1 MKRILMLSPYDISHP
16 VHGGQRRVRAMYD
29 FLSKKFTVD
38 FVSVTAKAVAGSD
51 GRFKNIVI
59 GGLPLDLSVL
69 EDYQIMK
76 SGEGSSAA
84 KELVALITGG
94 RYDCIQIEH
103 PWLFP
108 LIEDVVEKDKVKL
121 IYSSHNIE
129 YKLKFDLLNHYD
141 PTANLLEKYHSGVT
155 EKPDAF
161 QIQKISDEIA
171 LVERR
176 LVHMSKLVLVV
187 SEADEFGYREM
198 GAKNILLV
206 RNCSGVEPLAKAL
219 ASSESY
225 ITYVGSGHAP
235 NVTGF
240 LRLLGPHLG
249 FVGPKEKCY
258 LLGQVADGI
267 FMNSEFQR
275 YALTNIERIVRFG
288 QISDDELKQKVA
300 GSRCQILPILEG
312 GGTNLK
318 TVEALR
324 SGRPIVAT
332 KKAFRGLREFS
343 NMPEIVLAD
352 TASEFKYAVSQ
363 YLRSS
368 SVPYVKRPEDL
379 LRTLTWDYQL
389 SQVENYY

>member
-1 MKRILMLSPYDISHP
+1 MKRILMLAPYDISHP

-29 FLSKKFTVD
+29 FLSKKFSVD
-38 FVSVTAKAVAGSD
+38 FISVTAKAVVDSD
-51 GRFKNIVI
+51 RRFKNIAFGI
-59 GGLPLDLSVL
+59 LPLDLSVL

-76 SGEGSSAA
+76 NGKGSNAA
-84 KELVALITGG
+84 KELATLIKGG
-94 RYDCIQIEH
+94 QYDCIQLEH

-108 LIEDVVEKDKVKL
+108 LIEDIIDKEKVSL

-141 PTANLLEKYHSGVT
+141 PTENLLEKYHSGIAK
-155 EKPDAF
+155 KPDAI
-161 QIQKISDEIA
+161 QIQKIADEIA
-171 LVERR
+171 LVEKKI
-176 LVHMSKLVLVV
+176 VHMSKLVLVV
-187 SEADEFGYREM
+187 SEADELSYREM
-198 GAKNILLV
+198 GANDILLI
-206 RNCSGVEPLAKAL
+206 RNCSGVEPLTESL
-219 ASSESY
+219 PSSTTY
-225 ITYVGSGHAP
+225 LTYVGSGHAP

-249 FVGPKEKCY
+249 FIGPKEKCY

-275 YALTNIERIVRFG
+275 YSLTNIERIVRFG
-288 QISDDELKQKVA
+288 QISDDELRQKVA
-300 GSRCQILPILEG
+300 ASRCQILPILEG

-332 KKAFRGLREFS
+332 KKAFRGLGEFS
-343 NMPEIVLAD
+343 NLPEIVLVE

-368 SVPYVKRPEDL
+368 AVPYVKRSEDL
-379 LRTLTWDYQL
+379 LRMLTWDYQL
-389 SQVENYY
+389 SQVENRY